1 MGEMEAEVSTRF
13 LLEGDVTDKTTDFSY
28 FFSSLNKL
36 AVNIHSWSESK
47 HFETNYDNVPEK
59 LMFIVSELSE
69 ALEAARDDN
78 WRDFEEE
85 VADALIRLLDMS
97 AGLGLNLTKAVH
109 DKMIKNEGRAMKH
122 GRKNYSS

>member
-1 MGEMEAEVSTRF
+1 MSNKA
-13 LLEGDVTDKTTDFSY
+13 TDFRYY
-28 FFSSLNKL
+28 FKALNEL
-36 AVNIHSWSESK
+36 AVNIHHWSESK

-59 LMFIVSELSE
+59 LMFIVSELAE

-78 WRDFEEE
+78 WKDFEEE

-109 DKMIKNEGRAMKH
+109 DKMVKNEGRPMKH